1 MKNKMSVFPEFT
13 ITRFKTI
20 QVQNSHK
27 HQNGQEKQCRKAGK
41 GPAWKQ
47 ERIVCRKQQ
56 QQQKNQMSREAE
68 EPKYFQ

>member
-27 HQNGQEKQCRKAGK
+27 HQNGQEKQCRKSGN
-41 GPAWKQ
+41 GPAWKK

-56 QQQKNQMSREAE
+56 QLQKKKKSREAE
-68 EPKYFQ
+68 VPKYFQ